1 MRGHGFCFTD
11 GFSMTAEMPLCRSDQ
26 SKAERPGPLLVAH
39 RPGTLGSSPR
49 WTGLLCP
56 PHPKTFTVW
65 GGQRIARAPALGILD
80 LRWEV
85 QWSWR
90 ERPDDWDRSH
100 GRDDAERP
108 SSQTC
113 LSPLMW
119 RSLRAPSAIGDASS
133 KPAPV

>member
-1 MRGHGFCFTD
+1 MTSRRPSGRAPYWLPIALERWGHLHDGQDFFVRHTLVFAGPQPIKRG
-11 GFSMTAEMPLCRSDQ
+11 RI
-26 SKAERPGPLLVAH
+26 ERA
-39 RPGTLGSSPR
+39 
-49 WTGLLCP
+49 
-56 PHPKTFTVW
+56 PKTFTVW